1 MKLFLTNSQGR
12 SAVVTGKP
20 IGTATKYRLLDTNG
34 NEAERKR
41 VCLGG
46 NFGPPALDNSDLNLE
61 LVGRYVEDAQTA
73 WQRPDGSLAKA
84 PQRHAGLVNI
94 KTGEVSQVQ
103 ETCANVNTET
113 PLRWT
118 GTFVPIETAL
128 RKYVFSRQ
136 IQIMHSSALE
146 FDYLYA
152 MAKELHEKQALMLI
166 TQGKERL
173 VFTNGGL
180 PYAAFL
186 HGQLELKDG
195 LEVTGRYIL
204 RLLLTN
210 QELKRC
216 S

>member
-1 MKLFLTNSQGR
+1 MKLNISNSAGR
-12 SAVVTGKP
+12 SAVITGKP
-20 IGTATKYRLLDTNG
+20 IGTATKYRLLDANG

-46 NFGPPALDNSDLNLE
+46 NFGPPDPSNSDLNLD

-73 WQRPDGSLAKA
+73 WLRPDGCLAKA
-84 PQRHAGLVNI
+84 PQRHRERVNL
-94 KTGEVSQVQ
+94 KTGEIVTVT

-118 GTFVPIETAL
+118 GTFVKIEDAL

-136 IQIMHSSALE
+136 IQIVHSSALE
-146 FDYLYA
+146 YDFLMGIA
-152 MAKELHEKQALMLI
+152 VSLHDRQSLMLI
-166 TQGKERL
+166 TQGKDRL

-186 HGQLELKDG
+186 HGQLELRDAI
-195 LEVTGRYIL
+195 EVTGRYIL

-210 QELKRC
+210 QELRRP
-216 S
+216 